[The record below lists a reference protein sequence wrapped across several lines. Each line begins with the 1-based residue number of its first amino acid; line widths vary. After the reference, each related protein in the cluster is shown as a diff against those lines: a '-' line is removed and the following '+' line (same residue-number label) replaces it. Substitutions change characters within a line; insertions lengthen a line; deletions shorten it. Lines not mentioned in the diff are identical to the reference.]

1 MASITGLLVA
11 LALTAKTNDNAQAQ
25 VTAANG
31 SNSNGVTVSGQG
43 WVVVKPDVVYF
54 SAGVN
59 FQSQTLA
66 EGQAQ
71 AATKMDAIS
80 KALKAQGVKDEDIQT
95 SGYNIYPNYVSD
107 NTGRN
112 SKMDGYKISSSFAIT
127 IRDITKAGTVIDE
140 AGKAGADQISGI
152 TFGRDKELDIV
163 KQARIAA
170 MADAKAKA
178 DQLAQAGSFAI
189 GSPINVIELGSS
201 NPGIAYDKAMGAGA
215 VAAPVA
221 QSTII
226 ESGQLKVYVNVQV
239 TYAIK

>member
-1 MASITGLLVA
+1 VA

-31 SNSNGVTVSGQG
+31 SNTNGVTVSGQG

-59 FQSQTLA
+59 FRSQTVA

-95 SGYNIYPNYVSD
+95 AGYNIYPNYVSD

-112 SKMDGYKISSSFAIT
+112 SRMDGYNISSSFAIT

-215 VAAPVA
+215 VAAPMA
-221 QSTII
+221 QSTVI